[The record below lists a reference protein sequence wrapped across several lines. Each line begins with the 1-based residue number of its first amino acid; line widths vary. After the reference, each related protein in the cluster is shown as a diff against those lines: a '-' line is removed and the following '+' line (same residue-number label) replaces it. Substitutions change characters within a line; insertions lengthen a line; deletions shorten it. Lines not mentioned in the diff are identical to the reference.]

1 MRDIAY
7 VARARL
13 PTDTSGSTHPN
24 LHLTLTFNQ
33 EMDFFEPP
41 LPPKNKI
48 KYERNIKASITAG
61 QARITDN
68 SRQTYLPN
76 ALTNLDTL
84 MMHIYGPGM

>member
-1 MRDIAY
+1 MWLEPDSPQTP
-7 VARARL
+7 VGPL
-13 PTDTSGSTHPN
+13 TLTSI
-24 LHLTLTFNQ
+24 LTLTFNQ
-33 EMDFFEPP
+33 KMDFFEPP

-68 SRQTYLPN
+68 SRQTYLPK